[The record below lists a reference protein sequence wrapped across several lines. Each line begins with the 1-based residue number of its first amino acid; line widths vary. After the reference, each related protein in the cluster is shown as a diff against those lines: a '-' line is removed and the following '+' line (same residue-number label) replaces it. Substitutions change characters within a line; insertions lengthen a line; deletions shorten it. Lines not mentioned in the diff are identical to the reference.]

1 MLTYRGMGQKSN
13 HSEDLILSD
22 TELEKIL
29 GTQFNDLTA
38 EQKVSL
44 AIDLYQFTE
53 LIVKNIKL

>member
-38 EQKVSL
+38 EQKVCL

-53 LIVKNIKL
+53 LIVENIKL

>member
-1 MLTYRGMGQKSN
+1 MGQKSN

-38 EQKVSL
+38 EQKVCL

-53 LIVKNIKL
+53 LIVENIKL